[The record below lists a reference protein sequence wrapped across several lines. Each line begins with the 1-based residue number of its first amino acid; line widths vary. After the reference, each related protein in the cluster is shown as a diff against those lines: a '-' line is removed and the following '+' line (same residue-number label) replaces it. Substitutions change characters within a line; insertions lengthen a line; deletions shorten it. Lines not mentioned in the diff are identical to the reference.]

1 MKQWKWF
8 GYITVA
14 VLAICAVAILLV
26 GKQTCCLCNS
36 PNYSA
41 PCLVDLETGDI
52 LELRLVGPST
62 SNSTGSA
69 IPAETFSFI
78 RFGSV
83 TGSRQTPDQ
92 IELKIP
98 TEEKIKSPA
107 LCNKCRKLLP
117 RGYDGRYA
125 MANLENRGVFLIN
138 AGHNITVCGY
148 EIQIMQEET
157 LLSIL
162 IVDSSP
168 KS

>member
-1 MKQWKWF
+1 MKQWKKL
-8 GYITVA
+8 GCIA
-14 VLAICAVAILLV
+14 LAILIICAVAILLV

-36 PNYSA
+36 PNYSV
-41 PCLVDLETGDI
+41 PCLIDLETGDI

-62 SNSTGSA
+62 SNSTGSS

-78 RFGSV
+78 RFGNV

-98 TEEKIKSPA
+98 TEEKVKSPI
-107 LCNKCRKLLP
+107 LCIKCRKLLP

-125 MANLENRGVFLIN
+125 MANLENRGLFLIN
-138 AGHNITVCGY
+138 AGHNIAVCGY

-168 KS
+168 KN